1 MSIAIPVLIGS
12 LLVGFGFV
20 VGGPAMQSIVPNL
33 IRDGEL
39 STAMALN
46 SMPMTIGRIV
56 GPATGA
62 YLAAHLGS
70 ASGFAVSAALHL
82 VFAIFLLVVNFPS
95 PPPNARAGTDYR
107 VRTAIRYVW
116 RDRPL
121 LLALVAVATVGIAS
135 DPSIT
140 LTPSMAD
147 ALGGGARL
155 VGLLSA
161 GFGIGAAV
169 GMAVLAMMRGP
180 DGLCAGVI
188 DRVGGAWR
196 GMRGARRSGP
206 CPWWPWRDSC
216 WRGLVSAGR

>member
-1 MSIAIPVLIGS
+1 MAVAIPVLIGS

-46 SMPMTIGRIV
+46 SMPMTVGRIV

-82 VFAIFLLVVNFPS
+82 VFAIFLLVVTFPS
-95 PPPNARAGTDYR
+95 PPERRSGTDFR
-107 VRTAIRYVW
+107 VRTAVRYVW

-121 LLALVAVATVGIAS
+121 LLALVAVTTVGIAS

-147 ALGGGARL
+147 ELGGGTHLVGIVVGELRHRRRGRDGGAGDHGGRMASARVSSIGL
-155 VGLLSA
+155 VGLAA
-161 GFGIGAAV
+161 GCALLTIGSNV
-169 GMAVLAMMRGP
+169 RRWRWP
-180 DGLCAGVI
+180 DSRC
-188 DRVGGAWR
+188 RVW
-196 GMRGARRSGP
+196 
-206 CPWWPWRDSC
+206 
-216 WRGLVSAGR
+216 VSAGR